1 MEIVLGLAAI
11 IFAVL
16 NIGFSLKKKNAELY
30 RYLSLSFTALTVCA
44 FYSSAARDVAEKD
57 WSALMDTVPT
67 ISTALWV
74 LVLISILIN
83 SVSLFKGNK
92 QALAFVGAFF
102 VEKISFF
109 IELIFILQNK
119 WGSNIGYIYFRET
132 KNLIIYRQIS

>member
-1 MEIVLGLAAI
+1 MVIVLGIAAI

-16 NIGFSLKKKNAELY
+16 NIVFTLKKKSAELY
-30 RYLSLSFTALTVCA
+30 RFLSLSFTALTVCA

-83 SVSLFKGNK
+83 SVSLFMGK
-92 QALAFVGAFF
+92 
-102 VEKISFF
+102 E
-109 IELIFILQNK
+109 
-119 WGSNIGYIYFRET
+119 
-132 KNLIIYRQIS
+132 

>member
-1 MEIVLGLAAI
+1 MVIVLGIAAI

-16 NIGFSLKKKNAELY
+16 NIGFTLKKKSSELY

-44 FYSSAARDVAEKD
+44 FYSSVARDVVEKD

-83 SVSLFKGNK
+83 SVSLFKGK
-92 QALAFVGAFF
+92 
-102 VEKISFF
+102 K
-109 IELIFILQNK
+109 
-119 WGSNIGYIYFRET
+119 
-132 KNLIIYRQIS
+132 

>member
-1 MEIVLGLAAI
+1 MEIVLGIAAI

-16 NIGFSLKKKNAELY
+16 NIVFTLKKKNAGLY
-30 RYLSLSFTALTVCA
+30 RYLSLSFTAVTVCA

-92 QALAFVGAFF
+92 
-102 VEKISFF
+102 
-109 IELIFILQNK
+109 
-119 WGSNIGYIYFRET
+119 
-132 KNLIIYRQIS
+132 

>member
-1 MEIVLGLAAI
+1 MVIVLGIAAI
-11 IFAVL
+11 VFAVL
-16 NIGFSLKKKNAELY
+16 NIVFTLKKKNTELY

-83 SVSLFKGNK
+83 SISLFKRDK
-92 QALAFVGAFF
+92 
-102 VEKISFF
+102 
-109 IELIFILQNK
+109 
-119 WGSNIGYIYFRET
+119 
-132 KNLIIYRQIS
+132 

>member
-30 RYLSLSFTALTVCA
+30 RYLSLSFTAVTVCT

-74 LVLISILIN
+74 LVLILILIN
-83 SVSLFKGNK
+83 SVSLFKGK
-92 QALAFVGAFF
+92 
-102 VEKISFF
+102 K
-109 IELIFILQNK
+109 
-119 WGSNIGYIYFRET
+119 
-132 KNLIIYRQIS
+132 

>member
-1 MEIVLGLAAI
+1 MEIVLGIAAI

-16 NIGFSLKKKNAELY
+16 NIGFFFFYKNAELY

-92 QALAFVGAFF
+92 
-102 VEKISFF
+102 
-109 IELIFILQNK
+109 
-119 WGSNIGYIYFRET
+119 
-132 KNLIIYRQIS
+132 

>member
-1 MEIVLGLAAI
+1 MEFVLGIVAI

-16 NIGFSLKKKNAELY
+16 NIVFTLKKKSAELY
-30 RYLSLSFTALTVCA
+30 RFLSLSFTALTVCA

-83 SVSLFKGNK
+83 SISLFKGK
-92 QALAFVGAFF
+92 
-102 VEKISFF
+102 E
-109 IELIFILQNK
+109 
-119 WGSNIGYIYFRET
+119 
-132 KNLIIYRQIS
+132 

>member
-1 MEIVLGLAAI
+1 MEIVLGIAAI

-16 NIGFSLKKKNAELY
+16 NIVFTLKKKNAEMY

-44 FYSSAARDVAEKD
+44 FYSSAARVVAEKD

-83 SVSLFKGNK
+83 FVSLFKGNK
-92 QALAFVGAFF
+92 
-102 VEKISFF
+102 
-109 IELIFILQNK
+109 
-119 WGSNIGYIYFRET
+119 
-132 KNLIIYRQIS
+132 

>member
-1 MEIVLGLAAI
+1 MVIILGIAAI

-16 NIGFSLKKKNAELY
+16 NIVFTLKKKNTELY

-67 ISTALWV
+67 ISTALWM

-83 SVSLFKGNK
+83 SVSLFMGK
-92 QALAFVGAFF
+92 
-102 VEKISFF
+102 E
-109 IELIFILQNK
+109 
-119 WGSNIGYIYFRET
+119 
-132 KNLIIYRQIS
+132 

>member
-1 MEIVLGLAAI
+1 MVIVLGIAAI
-11 IFAVL
+11 VFAVL
-16 NIGFSLKKKNAELY
+16 NIVFTMKKKNTELY

-83 SVSLFKGNK
+83 SVSLFMGKK
-92 QALAFVGAFF
+92 
-102 VEKISFF
+102 
-109 IELIFILQNK
+109 
-119 WGSNIGYIYFRET
+119 
-132 KNLIIYRQIS
+132 

>member
-1 MEIVLGLAAI
+1 MEFVLGIAAI

-16 NIGFSLKKKNAELY
+16 NIVFTMKKKNTELY

-83 SVSLFKGNK
+83 SISLFKGNK
-92 QALAFVGAFF
+92 
-102 VEKISFF
+102 
-109 IELIFILQNK
+109 
-119 WGSNIGYIYFRET
+119 
-132 KNLIIYRQIS
+132 

>member
-1 MEIVLGLAAI
+1 MELLLGIAAI

-16 NIGFSLKKKNAELY
+16 NIGFSLKKKNAKLY
-30 RYLSLSFTALTVCA
+30 RYLSLSFTAVTVCA

-83 SVSLFKGNK
+83 SVSFFKGNK
-92 QALAFVGAFF
+92 
-102 VEKISFF
+102 
-109 IELIFILQNK
+109 
-119 WGSNIGYIYFRET
+119 
-132 KNLIIYRQIS
+132 

>member
-1 MEIVLGLAAI
+1 MVIVLGIVVI

-16 NIGFSLKKKNAELY
+16 SIVFTLKKRNTELY

-44 FYSSAARDVAEKD
+44 FYSSAARGVAEKD

-83 SVSLFKGNK
+83 SVSLFKGK
-92 QALAFVGAFF
+92 
-102 VEKISFF
+102 K
-109 IELIFILQNK
+109 
-119 WGSNIGYIYFRET
+119 
-132 KNLIIYRQIS
+132 